1 MADQFEQGRSSES
14 DSPDEQTPFDNQEY
28 DKQEQ
33 QEKLAELRK
42 DEARVVRRLAAC
54 RRFAVS
60 VGGSTGNYA
69 TFGQNEEVLLRSF
82 AEIVAAHS
90 SADGRYDQ
98 LLAQRYHKAGLTNA
112 DVQVLHERLQHLEME
127 EEDDYDEENN

>member
-1 MADQFEQGRSSES
+1 MADQFEQEGSLKS
-14 DSPDEQTPFDNQEY
+14 DGPDEQAPFDSQEHNN
-28 DKQEQ
+28 QEQ
-33 QEKLAELRK
+33 QEKLADLRK
-42 DEARVVRRLAAC
+42 DEMRVVRRLAAC

-60 VGGSTGNYA
+60 VGGSAGNYA

-112 DVQVLHERLQHLEME
+112 DVQVLRERLQRLEME
-127 EEDDYDEENN
+127 DDDDNDEEND

>member
-1 MADQFEQGRSSES
+1 MADQFELGRFSES
-14 DSPDEQTPFDNQEY
+14 GKPEEQTPFD
-28 DKQEQ
+28 KQEQ
-33 QEKLAELRK
+33 QDKLVELRN
-42 DEARVVRRLAAC
+42 DETRVVRRLAAC

-60 VGGSTGNYA
+60 VGGSAGNYA

-82 AEIVAAHS
+82 AEIVTAHS

-112 DVQVLHERLQHLEME
+112 DVQVLHERLQHLEIE
-127 EEDDYDEENN
+127 EDDDYDEGNN